1 MKPYEIIEGDWL
13 FSDDKQRLDH
23 TFIHDFLCGRSYWAQ
38 GIPIQTVN
46 RSIENS
52 LCFGVYQAG
61 RQVGFARVVTD
72 AATFAWLADVFITEE
87 QRGAGLGKKLVA
99 AILAHPQLQGLRRMM
114 LRTEDAHGLYR
125 QLGFDAVKQVER
137 FMEIHR
143 PNPYK

>member
-13 FSDDKQRLDH
+13 FSDDKQRLDR